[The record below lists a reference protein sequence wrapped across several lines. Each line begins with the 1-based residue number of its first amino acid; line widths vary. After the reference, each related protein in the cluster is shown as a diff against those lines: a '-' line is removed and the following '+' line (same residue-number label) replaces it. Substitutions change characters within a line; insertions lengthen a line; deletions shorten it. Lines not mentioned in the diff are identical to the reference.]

1 MDDPMRH
8 LARRRIPGEP
18 DAAQPR
24 LAGLLKGLS
33 NTGVSVLYCGPD
45 LRLRWAQ
52 NLSPTWSR
60 GDIVGLVLCDFLPP
74 EPAAVL
80 KRAQQT
86 AVATGKR
93 QILSVCLPDTVESR
107 WFSVWID
114 PLPDTE
120 GVLDGLIITIL
131 DVTEQKWRETTLRT
145 LLREVAHRSKNMLA
159 MVQSIANQ
167 TGRHSDTIETFMLRF
182 RGRIQSL
189 ATTQDLVTSSNW
201 RGADLA
207 NLVQDQVGRYVSD
220 PVRAVRFEGDRPYLN
235 PNASIHIGL
244 ALHELV
250 VNSVSFGALART
262 DGTVSVEA
270 RLTTGQAQPGLVLIW
285 SEPISIGSQD
295 IGRKRFGS
303 VALERI
309 VPASLNGEA
318 VLSIS
323 SERLDYR
330 LTIPAGNFEFE

>member
-18 DAAQPR
+18 DAAQPL

-45 LRLRWAQ
+45 LRFRWAQ

-60 GDIVGLVLCDFLPP
+60 GDITRLALSDFLPP
-74 EPAAVL
+74 EPAAL
-80 KRAQQT
+80 LNRAQQT

-93 QILSVCLPDTVESR
+93 QILSVCLPETVESR
-107 WFSVWID
+107 WF
-114 PLPDTE
+114 
-120 GVLDGLIITIL
+120 

-207 NLVQDQVGRYVSD
+207 DLVQDQVRRYVDD

-250 VNSVSFGALART
+250 VNSVSFGALPRT
-262 DGTVSVEA
+262 DGSVSVEA
-270 RLTTGQAQPGLVLIW
+270 RRTTGEAEPGLVLTW

>member
-1 MDDPMRH
+1 MRQ
-8 LARRRIPGEP
+8 LVRRRIPGAP
-18 DAAQPR
+18 DAAQPL
-24 LAGLLKGLS
+24 LAGLLRGLS
-33 NTGVSVLYCGPD
+33 NTGVSVLYCGLD
-45 LRLRWAQ
+45 LRFRWAE

-60 GDIVGLVLCDFLPP
+60 GDIVGLALGDFLPA
-74 EPAAVL
+74 EPATAL

-86 AVATGKR
+86 AVASGKR

-114 PLPDTE
+114 PLADAD
-120 GVLDGLIITIL
+120 GALDGLIVTVL
-131 DVTEQKWRETTLRT
+131 DVTEQKWRETTLRA

-207 NLVQDQVGRYVSD
+207 NLVHDQVGRYVSD

-250 VNSVSFGALART
+250 VNSVSFGALSRS
-262 DGTVSVEA
+262 DGAVSVEA
-270 RLTTGQAQPGLVLIW
+270 RLSAGLPEPSLVLTW
-285 SEPISIGSQD
+285 SEPISIGSQE

-318 VLSIS
+318 MLSIS
-323 SERLDYR
+323 SEQLVYR
-330 LTIPAGNFEFE
+330 LTIPAGNFEFG